1 VIISGT
7 AAAGMAAT
15 ALGMVLTP
23 GPNMMYLVSRSISQ
37 GRAAGLISLTGTATG
52 FLIYMAMANF
62 GLATVFV
69 LVPALY
75 IAFKAAG
82 TLYIAYLA
90 YKALRPNG
98 TGLFEPRHL
107 DRDSNWRLYRM
118 GLITNLLNP
127 KAAILYLALIPE
139 FIRPSAGHVVA
150 QGFALGAIQIC
161 ISMTV
166 NTVLILAAGSI
177 ATFLASRPEWTQWQR
192 RATGTLLGGIV
203 VLLAREVPSRARV

>member
-1 VIISGT
+1 
-7 AAAGMAAT
+7 MAAT

-37 GRAAGLISLTGTATG
+37 GRAAGLISLAGTATG
-52 FLIYMAMANF
+52 FVVYMVMANL

-82 TLYIAYLA
+82 AVYIGYLA
-90 YKALRPNG
+90 YGTLRPGG
-98 TGLFEPRHL
+98 TGLFEPRRL
-107 DRDSNWRLYRM
+107 ARDSNWRLYRM

-139 FIRPSAGHVVA
+139 FIHPAAGHVIA
-150 QGFALGAIQIC
+150 QGFALGAIQM
-161 ISMTV
+161 SVSLTV
-166 NTVLILAAGSI
+166 NAVLILIAGSI
-177 ATFLASRPEWTQWQR
+177 ATFLTERPRWTRWQR
-192 RATGTLLGGIV
+192 RATGTMLGTIV
-203 VLLAREVPSRARV
+203 LMLAREVPARAPI

>member
-1 VIISGT
+1 MIISGT

-23 GPNMMYLVSRSISQ
+23 GPNMMYLVSRSIGQ

-52 FLIYMAMANF
+52 FVVYMVMANF
-62 GLATVFV
+62 GLAAVFV

-82 TLYIAYLA
+82 ALYIAYLA
-90 YKALRPNG
+90 YRTLRPGG
-98 TGLFEPRHL
+98 TGLFEPRTL
-107 DRDSNWRLYRM
+107 KRDSNWQLYRM

-139 FIRPSAGHVVA
+139 FVRPSAGHVVA
-150 QGFALGAIQIC
+150 QGFALGSIQIS
-161 ISMTV
+161 ISMMI

-177 ATFLASRPEWTQWQR
+177 ATFLSSRPEWTQWQR
-192 RATGTLLGGIV
+192 RLTGTLLGAIV
-203 VLLAREVPSRARV
+203 VALAREVPARARV

>member
-52 FLIYMAMANF
+52 FVVFMVMANF

-69 LVPALY
+69 LIPALY

-90 YKALRPNG
+90 YKTLRPGG

-107 DRDSNWRLYRM
+107 ARDSNWRLYRM

-139 FIRPSAGHVVA
+139 FIQPSAGHVIA
-150 QGFALGAIQIC
+150 QGFALGCIQI
-161 ISMTV
+161 SVSVAV

-177 ATFLASRPEWTQWQR
+177 ATFLSSRPEWTQWQR
-192 RATGTLLGGIV
+192 RVTGTMLGAIV
-203 VLLAREVPSRARV
+203 LLLAREVPSRARV

>member
-1 VIISGT
+1 MIVSSP

-23 GPNMMYLVSRSISQ
+23 GPNMMYLVSRSLSQ
-37 GRAAGLISLTGTATG
+37 GRSAGLVSLTGTATG
-52 FLIYMAMANF
+52 FLVYLVLTNLGM
-62 GLATVFV
+62 ATVFV

-90 YKALRPNG
+90 FRALRPGG
-98 TGLFEPRHL
+98 TGLFEPRKL
-107 DRDSNWRLYRM
+107 PRDSNWRLYRM

-139 FIRPSAGHVVA
+139 FIRPAAGHVTA
-150 QGFALGAIQIC
+150 QGFVLGGIQISV
-161 ISMTV
+161 SMTV
-166 NTVLILAAGSI
+166 NIVLILAAGSI

-192 RATGTLLGGIV
+192 RVTGTMLGAIV
-203 VLLAREVPSRARV
+203 ILLAREVPSRARV

>member
-52 FLIYMAMANF
+52 FVIYMVMANL

-69 LVPALY
+69 LVPVLY

-90 YKALRPNG
+90 YGALRPG
-98 TGLFEPRHL
+98 GSGLFGPRP
-107 DRDSNWRLYRM
+107 R
-118 GLITNLLNP
+118 
-127 KAAILYLALIPE
+127 A
-139 FIRPSAGHVVA
+139 
-150 QGFALGAIQIC
+150 
-161 ISMTV
+161 
-166 NTVLILAAGSI
+166 
-177 ATFLASRPEWTQWQR
+177 
-192 RATGTLLGGIV
+192 RATNMGRLPKGTRTG
-203 VLLAREVPSRARV
+203 ACTAWD

>member
-37 GRAAGLISLTGTATG
+37 GRTAGLISLTGTATG
-52 FLIYMAMANF
+52 FVIYMVMANL

-69 LVPALY
+69 LVPVLY

-90 YKALRPNG
+90 YGALRPG
-98 TGLFEPRHL
+98 GSGLFEPRTL
-107 DRDSNWRLYRM
+107 ARDSNWRLYRM

-139 FIRPSAGHVVA
+139 FIHPAAGHVIA
-150 QGFALGAIQIC
+150 QGFALGSLQMSVSI
-161 ISMTV
+161 TV
-166 NTVLILAAGSI
+166 NALLIIAAGSI
-177 ATFLASRPEWTQWQR
+177 ATFLAARPQWTQWQR
-192 RATGTLLGGIV
+192 RLTGTMLGAIV

>member
-1 VIISGT
+1 MIVSGP

-23 GPNMMYLVSRSISQ
+23 GPNMMYLMSRSISQ

-52 FLIYMAMANF
+52 FVVYMVMANF

-75 IAFKAAG
+75 IGFKAAG
-82 TLYIAYLA
+82 AMYIGYLA
-90 YKALRPNG
+90 YQALRPGG
-98 TGLFEPRHL
+98 TGLFETREIG
-107 DRDSNWRLYRM
+107 RDSGWRLYRM

-139 FIRPSAGHVVA
+139 FIHPAAGHVIA
-150 QGFALGAIQIC
+150 QGFALGTIQM
-161 ISMTV
+161 SVSVTV
-166 NTVLILAAGSI
+166 NTLLILAAGSI
-177 ATFLASRPEWTQWQR
+177 ATFLASRPRWAQWQR

-203 VLLAREVPSRARV
+203 VMLAREIPSRARV

>member
-1 VIISGT
+1 MIVSGA

-23 GPNMMYLVSRSISQ
+23 GPNMMYLVSRSLSQ
-37 GRAAGLISLTGTATG
+37 GRSAGMISLSGTATG
-52 FLIYMAMANF
+52 FVVYLVMTNL

-82 TLYIAYLA
+82 TIYIAYLA
-90 YKALRPNG
+90 YHALRPG
-98 TGLFEPRHL
+98 GSGLFETRRL
-107 DRDSNWRLYRM
+107 ARDSNWRLYRM

-139 FIRPSAGHVVA
+139 FIHPTAGHVTA
-150 QGFALGAIQIC
+150 QGFVLGGIQI
-161 ISMTV
+161 SVSLTV

-177 ATFLASRPEWTQWQR
+177 ATFLSSRPEWTQWQR
-192 RATGTLLGGIV
+192 RLTGTMLSAIV
-203 VLLAREVPSRARV
+203 ILLAREVPSRARV

>member
-37 GRAAGLISLTGTATG
+37 GRTAGLIPLTGTATG
-52 FLIYMAMANF
+52 FVVYMVLANF
-62 GLATVFV
+62 GLAAVFV

-82 TLYIAYLA
+82 TLYIAHLA
-90 YKALRPNG
+90 YRTLRPGG

-107 DRDSNWRLYRM
+107 LRDSNWQLYRR

-139 FIRPSAGHVVA
+139 FIRPSAGHVIA
-150 QGFALGAIQIC
+150 QGFALGSIQISV
-161 ISMTV
+161 SMTV
-166 NTVLILAAGSI
+166 NTVLIFAAGSI
-177 ATFLASRPEWTQWQR
+177 ATFLSSRPEWTQWQR
-192 RATGTLLGGIV
+192 RATGTMLGAIV

>member
-1 VIISGT
+1 MIISGT

-37 GRAAGLISLTGTATG
+37 GRTAGLISLTGTATG
-52 FLIYMAMANF
+52 FLVYMVMANL

-82 TLYIAYLA
+82 TAYIGYLA
-90 YKALRPNG
+90 YRTLRPGG

-107 DRDSNWRLYRM
+107 ARDSNWRLYRM

-139 FIRPSAGHVVA
+139 FIHPSAGHVIA
-150 QGFALGAIQIC
+150 QGFALGSIQIS

-166 NTVLILAAGSI
+166 NTVLIFAAGSI
-177 ATFLASRPEWTQWQR
+177 ATFLAARPEWTRWQR
-192 RATGTLLGGIV
+192 RLTGTLLG
-203 VLLAREVPSRARV
+203 AMSRRAHGDGR

>member
-1 VIISGT
+1 MIISSA

-37 GRAAGLISLTGTATG
+37 GRMAGLVSLTGTATG
-52 FLIYMAMANF
+52 FVVYMVMANL

-75 IAFKAAG
+75 ICFKATGAV
-82 TLYIAYLA
+82 YIAYLA
-90 YKALRPNG
+90 YGALRPG
-98 TGLFEPRHL
+98 GAGLFEPRAL
-107 DRDSNWRLYRM
+107 ERDSNWRLYRM

-139 FIRPSAGHVVA
+139 FIQPAAGHVIA
-150 QGFALGAIQIC
+150 QGFALGGIQM
-161 ISMTV
+161 SVSLTV
-166 NTVLILAAGSI
+166 NTLLILAAGSI
-177 ATFLASRPEWTQWQR
+177 ATFLAARPQWTRLQR
-192 RATGTLLGGIV
+192 RVTGALLGAIV
-203 VLLAREVPSRARV
+203 VMLAREVPSRARV

>member
-1 VIISGT
+1 LIVSGA

-23 GPNMMYLVSRSISQ
+23 GPNMMYLVSRSLSQ
-37 GRAAGLISLTGTATG
+37 GRSAGMISLSGTVTG
-52 FLIYMAMANF
+52 FLVYLVMTNL

-69 LVPALY
+69 LVPPLY
-75 IAFKAAG
+75 IGFKAAG
-82 TLYIAYLA
+82 AIYIAYLA
-90 YKALRPNG
+90 YRALRPG
-98 TGLFEPRHL
+98 GSGLFEPCQL

-127 KAAILYLALIPE
+127 KAAILYLAVIPE
-139 FIRPSAGHVVA
+139 FMRPAAGQVTA
-150 QGFALGAIQIC
+150 QGFVLGGIQIS

-166 NTVLILAAGSI
+166 NTILILAAGSI
-177 ATFLASRPEWTQWQR
+177 AGFLAARPRWTEWQR
-192 RATGTLLGGIV
+192 RLTGTMLGAIA

>member
-1 VIISGT
+1 MIISST

-37 GRAAGLISLTGTATG
+37 GRTAGLISLTGTATG
-52 FLIYMAMANF
+52 FVVYMVMANF

-82 TLYIAYLA
+82 AAYIGYLA
-90 YKALRPNG
+90 YRTLRPGG

-107 DRDSNWRLYRM
+107 ARDSNWTLYRM

-139 FIRPSAGHVVA
+139 FIHPAAGHVIA
-150 QGFALGAIQIC
+150 QGFALGSIQIGV
-161 ISMTV
+161 SMTV
-166 NTVLILAAGSI
+166 NTMFILAAGSI
-177 ATFLASRPEWTQWQR
+177 ATFLATRPQWTQWQR
-192 RATGTLLGGIV
+192 RLTGTLLGAIV

>member
-1 VIISGT
+1 VIISGA

-37 GRAAGLISLTGTATG
+37 GRTAGLISLTGTVTG
-52 FLIYMAMANF
+52 FVVFMVMANF

-82 TLYIAYLA
+82 TLYIGYLA
-90 YKALRPNG
+90 YKTLRPGG

-107 DRDSNWRLYRM
+107 ARDSRWRLYRM

-139 FIRPSAGHVVA
+139 FVQPSAGHVVA
-150 QGFALGAIQIC
+150 QGFALGCIQI
-161 ISMTV
+161 SVSAAV

-177 ATFLASRPEWTQWQR
+177 ATFLSSRPEWTQWQR
-192 RATGTLLGGIV
+192 RVTGTMLGAIV
-203 VLLAREVPSRARV
+203 VVLAREVPSRARV